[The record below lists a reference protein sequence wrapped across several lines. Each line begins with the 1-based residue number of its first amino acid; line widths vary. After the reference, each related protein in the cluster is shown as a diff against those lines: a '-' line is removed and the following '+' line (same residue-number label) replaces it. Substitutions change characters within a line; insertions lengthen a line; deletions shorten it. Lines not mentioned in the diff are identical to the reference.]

1 MTEHLYA
8 AIMAGGGGTR
18 LWPLSRHGKPKQ
30 SLRLIGERTLFQM
43 AVERLDPVI
52 PVERTLILTIREQ
65 AKQLQDQIPELE
77 WKNFILEPEPKG
89 TASVIGLA
97 AIYLRRRDPQAV
109 MACLTADHYIPGVAS
124 FQKLLKA
131 AYDIAQQGYLITL
144 GVSPTRPDTGY
155 GYIHRGEQLF
165 QTDIHPSY
173 RVLTFT
179 EKPDLQTAEEYLSTG
194 EYFWNSG
201 MFIWHVDQILD
212 EIRLQL
218 PELFE
223 SLTKIE
229 ASIGTTDEL
238 AVTEK
243 IWAGLENVTV
253 DYGVMEGAQR
263 VVMLPADDLGWV
275 DVGDWSRLFD
285 ILPHDN
291 MDNVIQAELVSLID
305 SKGLLIYQDINRSEK
320 LIAGL
325 GIEDLVIIDTG
336 DVLFV
341 CPRSRAPQLKKLV
354 DSLRGSDLE
363 RYL

>member
-18 LWPLSRHGKPKQ
+18 LWPLSRRGKPKQ
-30 SLRLIGERTLFQM
+30 SLPLIGEKTLFQM

-52 PVERTLILTIREQ
+52 PVVRTLILTIREQ
-65 AKQLQDQIPELE
+65 AQQLQAQMPELE
-77 WKNFILEPEPKG
+77 EENFILEPMPKG
-89 TASVIGLA
+89 TASAIGLA

-131 AYDIAQQGYLITL
+131 AYEIAQQEYLVTL
-144 GVSPTRPDTGY
+144 GISPTRPDTGY

-165 QTDIHPSY
+165 LTDIHPSY
-173 RVLTFT
+173 RVMTFT
-179 EKPDLQTAEEYLSTG
+179 EKPDLQVAEEYFRSG

-201 MFIWHVDQILD
+201 MFIWHVGQILD
-212 EIRLQL
+212 EIRIQL
-218 PELFE
+218 PELYE
-223 SLTKIE
+223 TLTKIE
-229 ASIGTTDEL
+229 ASIGTDDEQ
-238 AVTEK
+238 AVTETL
-243 IWAGLENVTV
+243 WAGLENVTV

-263 VVMLPADDLGWV
+263 VVVLPADDLDWI

-285 ILPHDN
+285 ILSHDN
-291 MDNVIQAELVSLID
+291 MDNVIRAEQVSLID
-305 SKGLLIYQDINRSEK
+305 SKGLLIYQDVERSEK

-325 GIEDLVIIDTG
+325 GIEDLIIIDTG
-336 DVLFV
+336 DILFV
-341 CPRSRAPQLKKLV
+341 CPRSKAPELKKLV